1 MHSYPLTVK
10 QLMTGAMD
18 RFATRTALVFDGA
31 EYTYA
36 ELSERA
42 NRLGNALVSLG
53 VRPGDPVG
61 LLLPNGV
68 DYVVADQAIV
78 RIGAAKVPLNDMSS
92 AKDIA
97 YCLAD
102 SRAEVVISEA
112 DMLAAA
118 CDSGSPHLRLVI
130 ACDDAAPSDSPVR
143 VLSLAEAVA
152 GAADTLPTAAASE
165 QDVALIMYTG
175 GTTGRS
181 KGVVH
186 RQFGLAQNLLSHLI
200 ETSLQADD
208 RALLMTPLPHSAG
221 FLMQT
226 AFLAGATVLLE
237 QKFDP
242 ELALRR
248 ISEDGVSFTFM
259 VPTMIYRVLDAAAG
273 RELDLS
279 SLRTVLYGAA
289 PITRDRLEQ
298 GLEVLGP
305 VFMQIYGQSEAPNFI
320 TRLRREDHSCD
331 PAGSHRLA
339 SCGQAVTMARVKIVD
354 PDDPARPELPVGQ
367 VGEVAALTPYT
378 MDGYWQ
384 LPEVTGKSLQDGWL
398 YTGDLGRLDDEG
410 YLYLLD
416 RKNDLIIS
424 GGMNVYSSEVETVIA
439 LVEGIE
445 RVSVVGIPHA
455 DWGEA
460 VVACIVPD
468 SHVDLAELKA
478 RVVEACRRDLSRYKV
493 PKSVIAFGELPVT
506 AYGKIDKKAL
516 RAGIQQTHE
525 SSTEKGTDR

>member
-1 MHSYPLTVK
+1 MRTYPLTVK
-10 QLMTGAMD
+10 QLMVSAMD
-18 RFATRTALVFDGA
+18 RFPTRVALVCEGV

-36 ELSERA
+36 DLCSRA
-42 NRLGNALVSLG
+42 NRLGNALVALG

-61 LLLPNGV
+61 LLLPNGL
-68 DYVVADQAIV
+68 DYVIADQAIA

-102 SRAEVVISEA
+102 SRAGVVISEG

-118 CDSGSPHLRLVI
+118 CDSGSPYLELVI
-130 ACDDAAPSDSPVR
+130 ACDDSTRSHPSVR

-152 GAADTLPTAAASE
+152 GRADTLTLSAPSE
-165 QDVALIMYTG
+165 HDVGLIMYTG

-208 RALLMTPLPHSAG
+208 RVLLMTPLPHSAG

-237 QKFDP
+237 RKFDP
-242 ELALRR
+242 ELTLRR
-248 ISEDGVSFTFM
+248 IGEDRVTFTFM
-259 VPTMIYRVLDAAAG
+259 VPTMIYRVLDASAG
-273 RELDLS
+273 RSLDLT
-279 SLRTVLYGAA
+279 SLRTILYGAA

-320 TRLRREDHSCD
+320 TRLRREDHTCD
-331 PAGSHRLA
+331 PAGIHRLS
-339 SCGQAVTMARVKIVD
+339 SCGQAVTMSRVKIVD
-354 PDDPARPELPVGQ
+354 PSDATRRELPVGE

-384 LPEVTGKSLQDGWL
+384 LPEVTSGSLQDGWL
-398 YTGDLGRLDDEG
+398 FTGDLGRLDADG

-439 LVEGIE
+439 QVEGVD
-445 RVSVVGIPHA
+445 RVAVVGVPHP

-460 VVACIVPD
+460 VVACVVAEPD
-468 SHVDLAELKA
+468 VEMNELET
-478 RVVEACRRDLSRYKV
+478 RILDACRRDLSRYKV
-493 PKSVIAFGELPVT
+493 PKSVTSFEELPVT

-516 RAGIQQTHE
+516 RARIQRA
-525 SSTEKGTDR
+525 DPA